1 MNTATCANARTSSFA
16 PFSVHSF
23 CISYF
28 QPIPTSPNFSV
39 MASYRHCGFISVF
52 PFKFPAVICLK
63 AVAGG
68 WLNDL
73 YISIAVILSPQSQ
86 GFCIRIHLSRR
97 FFCIPL
103 RFLRCIHVLS
113 ILRESIHRGIQK
125 QFFSLLFLL
134 NCRSTRSRCS
144 AAGCRCRN
152 FRRAAGR
159 FPRRL

>member
-1 MNTATCANARTSSFA
+1 MTYSSASQKWSGAFSPC
-16 PFSVHSF
+16 PFSGFYSLLAFV
-23 CISYF
+23 YYLLLLVVL
-28 QPIPTSPNFSV
+28 PGESV
-39 MASYRHCGFISVF
+39 RR
-52 PFKFPAVICLK
+52 
-63 AVAGG
+63 
-68 WLNDL
+68 LNDL

-134 NCRSTRSRCS
+134 NCRSTRSRCT